1 MRRESLEAAIGS
13 LDDHQ
18 EYTLFLIGTGR
29 HGGSFRIDRTTGSQI
44 KHLHLIFEYYTRA
57 EIYHN
62 EYESASEMHSL
73 VEKTVVHKIEHAI
86 KESYYDLPRA
96 ETEGMKRGFSFDV
109 LRIDNQGRYSKQ
121 EYSGKHLSKELKELI
136 SSSRTLTIV
145 ERGSRSDMILQK
157 TLDSPGKLKIHRG
170 DKYFSELSPEERA
183 RYRIGDDYK
192 TDPFSSQENVL
203 EHHKD

>member
-1 MRRESLEAAIGS
+1 MRKESLEAVIGS

-18 EYTLFLIGTGR
+18 LYILFLVGTGR

-44 KHLHLIFEYYTRA
+44 KHLHLIFDYYNRA

-62 EYESASEMHSL
+62 EYEPQTEMHSL

-86 KESYYDLPRA
+86 KECYYELPGSS
-96 ETEGMKRGFSFDV
+96 EKGMKQGFNFDV
-109 LRIDNQGRYSKQ
+109 LRIDGRGRYSKE
-121 EYSGKHLSKELKELI
+121 EYSGQRLSKELKVLI
-136 SSSRTLTIV
+136 ATSKTLTII
-145 ERGSRSDMILQK
+145 ERGSRSDMLLQK
-157 TLDSPGKLKIHRG
+157 TLESPGKLKIHRG

-192 TDPFSSQENVL
+192 TDPYSSPENVL

>member
-1 MRRESLEAAIGS
+1 MRKESLEAAISS

-29 HGGSFRIDRTTGSQI
+29 HCGSFRIDRTTGSQI
-44 KHLHLIFEYYTRA
+44 KHLHLIFEFYNRA

-62 EYESASEMHSL
+62 EYDPPTEMHAL

-86 KESYYDLPRA
+86 KESYYELPGGA
-96 ETEGMKRGFSFDV
+96 DAGMKKGFRFDI
-109 LRIDNQGRYSKQ
+109 LRIDIQGRYSRQ
-121 EYSGKHLSKELKELI
+121 EYSGEQLSQELKELI
-136 SSSRTLTIV
+136 AGSKTLTII
-145 ERGSRSDMILQK
+145 ERGSPSDILLQK
-157 TLDSPGKLKIHRG
+157 TLESPGKLKIHRG

-192 TDPFSSQENVL
+192 TDPFSSPENVL
-203 EHHKD
+203 EHHPD